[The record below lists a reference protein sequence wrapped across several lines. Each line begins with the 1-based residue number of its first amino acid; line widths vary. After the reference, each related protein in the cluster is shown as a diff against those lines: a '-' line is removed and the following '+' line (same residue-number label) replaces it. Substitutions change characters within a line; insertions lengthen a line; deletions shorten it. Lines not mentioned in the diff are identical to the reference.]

1 MAKTILITG
10 ATGRT
15 GGATIKLLL
24 ERGLSVRA
32 LVRRHN
38 DQTESLQKQG
48 VEIVTGDLLNFD
60 SVRSAVQ
67 GADRAYFVFPIR
79 PGLLTA
85 TAYFAQAAAEAG
97 LEAIVNMSQISA
109 RSEAKSHAAQDH
121 WIGER
126 LLDRSGVPTTHIR
139 PTFFA
144 EWFLYYPEMIREG
157 VFRFPFRAGKHAPI
171 AVSDQGRV
179 IAAVLENPHSHSGKT
194 YPLFGPVEM
203 THEEI
208 AAVIGSTLGIT
219 LRYEAVSFNEF
230 AKAAS
235 ARTLNNPVLLQHLEA
250 VAIDY
255 ENGLFSGT
263 NHFVEEVGGEP
274 PTDIPT
280 FVRDHPEAFR

>member
-38 DQTESLQKQG
+38 DQTKLLQKLG
-48 VEIVTGDLLNFD
+48 VEIVTGDLLDFD
-60 SVRSAVQ
+60 SVRSALR

-85 TAYFAQAAAEAG
+85 TAYFAQAAAEAE

-144 EWFLYYPEMIREG
+144 EWFLYYPDMIRDG
-157 VFRFPFRAGKHAPI
+157 LFRFPFRTGKHAPI
-171 AVSDQGRV
+171 AVADQARV

-194 YPLFGPVEM
+194 YPLFGSVEM

-208 AAVIGSTLGIT
+208 AAVIGSTLGRT
-219 LRYEAVSFNEF
+219 VHYEAVPFDEF

-235 ARTLNNPVLLQHLEA
+235 ARTLDNPMLLQHLQA

-255 ENGLFSGT
+255 ENGLFAGT
-263 NHFVEEVGGEP
+263 NNVVEEIGGQP
-274 PTDIPT
+274 PTDMPQ
-280 FVRDHPEAFR
+280 FVRDHPEAFQ